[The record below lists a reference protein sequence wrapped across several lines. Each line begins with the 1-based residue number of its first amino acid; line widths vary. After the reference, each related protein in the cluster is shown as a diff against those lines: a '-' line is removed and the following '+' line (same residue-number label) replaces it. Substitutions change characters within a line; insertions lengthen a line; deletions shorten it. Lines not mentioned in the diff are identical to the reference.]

1 MQIMMRNPAGLLA
14 VLALLALPAVPTAQE
29 RHDHS
34 RFDGKWQTTV
44 SCDPSRGALGFSY
57 RFDSFVNDGN
67 FRGLHGK
74 ENEPGYLLIEG
85 TIGDDGIG
93 KLYAT
98 GKTGSKEFVP
108 GTDTPRGTEF
118 GYHIKSE
125 FHDKH
130 GEGVRVE
137 GRHCSLEFEKK

>member
-1 MQIMMRNPAGLLA
+1 MGITIFNLA
-14 VLALLALPAVPTAQE
+14 APLAAMASLAMPMVPIAQE
-29 RHDHS
+29 RTDHF

-57 RFDSFVNDGN
+57 RFESVVKDGN
-67 FRGLHGK
+67 FRGLHGT
-74 ENEPGYLLIEG
+74 ENEPGFLLIEG
-85 TIGDDGIG
+85 TIDDDGIG

-98 GKTGSKEFVP
+98 GKTNSKEFVP
-108 GTDTPRGTEF
+108 GLDTPRGTEF

-130 GEGVRVE
+130 GEGVRIE
-137 GRHCSLEFEKK
+137 GRHCSLEFERK